1 MRLVMAFHN
10 QVGGWRWSVAMPTMN
25 ECQHKAELCLRLASE
40 TKEFYAKIALFEL
53 AKEFRA
59 LAEHSEPARVANQ
72 NYVWRY

>member
-1 MRLVMAFHN
+1 
-10 QVGGWRWSVAMPTMN
+10 MPTMN
-25 ECQHKAELCLRLASE
+25 ECQHNAELCLKLASE
-40 TKEFYAKIALFEL
+40 TKEIYAKIALLEL